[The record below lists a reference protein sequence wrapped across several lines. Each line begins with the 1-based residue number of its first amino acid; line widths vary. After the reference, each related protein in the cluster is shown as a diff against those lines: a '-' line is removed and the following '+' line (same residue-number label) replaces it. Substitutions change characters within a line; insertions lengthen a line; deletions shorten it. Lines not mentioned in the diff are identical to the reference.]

1 MNHFVR
7 HLESKY
13 DASTKPFE
21 EFATEI
27 AEYAFFDCDH
37 SDIGKLNELARA
49 IIDGKF
55 ANYKRRG
62 VSIVDSF
69 QSCDRTFR
77 GLMSTLRFCPEFDVK
92 EYRWFVK
99 YVDKLW

>member
-37 SDIGKLNELARA
+37 SDIG
-49 IIDGKF
+49 
-55 ANYKRRG
+55 YKRRG

-92 EYRWFVK
+92 EYSIPSTFSIFQDVSNGKIAYRHR
-99 YVDKLW
+99 YTA